1 MERINWIHAPAK
13 YLFAGKAFTVSLCL
27 IDNGLEL
34 PVVEVCYT
42 TPAGS
47 DKLRMLPVDGYIGQE
62 SYSLYQATV
71 SADMM
76 TEGEI
81 TYYFTA
87 SGAKSDSYTVKV
99 QSAPE
104 IPPLTV
110 TEISPW
116 GGPAG
121 KFIEFQNLTDHEI
134 DLFDFDLLRLDNS
147 GAFFRNHLADE
158 RGVNLIPA
166 GGVAALRFVDVDFL
180 KNGCVATKEAALAFF
195 KEKFPVLCSDIDERE
210 ILLYHA
216 TTAKIEETGKPKLI
230 GECFDL
236 YGKYTARH
244 QYLAPRDGGVEDA
257 FFDMAISQTPE
268 SRDIRRNHSQ
278 LWCFDANDCKTG
290 HILQNFAHLSPGF
303 LDGTQSS
310 FDINDVCPPAIL
322 PLSPTARV
330 YLSDGDLA
338 IRFALLGSASIGRA
352 FVFVREG
359 EAFVRHTAKINE
371 NGIFEVIVP
380 FEKLAYYTEKLEYY
394 IEATGGLYTAQYGT
408 LEHPVVVCLTDNRG
422 PEITKIFPA
431 DLQVLENDFRPKIT
445 VGYHDI
451 SGVNTR
457 VCALCLD
464 GFNVSADAKWTESGV
479 VYTPA
484 KKLALGKHTI
494 EITLRDKLGNRSYQ
508 KVDFEIGDGKELN
521 LYCGQVH
528 SHTAESDG
536 LGTPEQAI
544 EHARDVNHMDYFAV
558 TDHTHYM
565 EEKDYRRQIR
575 LANSVNVPGKFAM
588 MYGFEM
594 TWNSGNGFWGHTNVL
609 NTEWINLYPMCT
621 DMYEFYKQVE
631 ADEGAVAMF
640 NHPDQEW
647 GNNNEFEWCGKK
659 IAERYCLSEINGAH
673 YDPFYALSLSK
684 GWRTAP
690 VYNEDN
696 HRTTWGDT
704 GRMGYVLAPSLT
716 RENILD
722 GMRRRR
728 TYSTTDRTMKVRYKV
743 NGEWLGSVL
752 QAPEKLVVDVEVTT
766 ERVEGIG
773 KLELMTEDNIVV
785 ASVDAGVL
793 REFAWQVEVTPDFDY
808 YYIRITNGNTYTVT
822 APVFIEGRDMLNIK
836 RVSYGVSEDAEKPH
850 VVTVTLKN
858 ESDKPITDV
867 TVDLYLTDYSGFVLR
882 QLSPFE
888 SVHLGKLAAG
898 ESHTV
903 SRRLPDVVGKHR
915 VSAVAYGMAG
925 KERYA
930 DTAYAMIT
938 PLVITKLLPLT
949 SDLEKGGVTYKNPFP
964 YVEIY
969 NQTAMPMTL
978 DGYSLRLWDSIGQ
991 HEPDE
996 AHVFDLAGLKL
1007 APHSTLTVWMKQKDA
1022 DLTAEDFNARYGT
1035 KLLLGDDL
1043 AVTEK
1048 AILSTIPLA
1057 RRLDIWSEKEILTRA
1072 PYGYFCS
1079 HDKDVEVDTPVLYF
1093 SKPHM
1098 TVEEKKLAVEGE
1110 ILAPGKLHA
1119 KQQPK
1124 AMNGLRRRS
1133 ENEEAERAAMKEKVI
1148 TRLTKAS
1155 LVPFRAA
1162 ALVANAVSAFK
1173 GFFDTKE

>member
-1 MERINWIHAPAK
+1 MTRREWIHAPAC
-13 YLFAGKAFTVSLCL
+13 YLFEGKPFTVSLCL
-27 IDNGLEL
+27 EDNGTEL
-34 PVVEVCYT
+34 SLVEVNYT
-42 TPAGS
+42 ANEKSG
-47 DKLRMLPVDGYIGQE
+47 KLRMLPVDGFVGEE
-62 SYSLYQATV
+62 SYSLYQATLPANV
-71 SADMM
+71 M
-76 TEGEI
+76 TAGEI
-81 TYYFTA
+81 TYYFSA
-87 SGAKSDSYTVKV
+87 DGAKSDSYTVKV
-99 QSAPE
+99 LAAPE
-104 IPPLTV
+104 LPPLTV

-134 DLFDFDLLRLDNS
+134 DLFDFDLLRKDNN

-166 GGVAALRFVDVDFL
+166 GEVAALRFVDVDFL
-180 KNGCVATKEAALAFF
+180 KNGCEATKEAALAFF

-210 ILLYHA
+210 IRLYHA
-216 TTAKIEETGKPKLI
+216 TTARVGESGTPAFI
-230 GECFDL
+230 GECFNL

-257 FFDMAISQTPE
+257 FFDMPLSQTPE

-278 LWCFDANDCKTG
+278 LWYFDASNHREG
-290 HILQNFAHLSPGF
+290 LILDNFAELSPGF
-303 LDGTQSS
+303 LDAAQSA
-310 FDINDVCPPAIL
+310 FDKNDACPPAVL
-322 PLSPTARV
+322 PLSPAARV
-330 YLSDGDLA
+330 HLSDGDLA
-338 IRFALLGSASIGRA
+338 IRFAVLGTDKTPRA

-359 EAFVRHTAKINE
+359 DAYVRYMATVNHD
-371 NGIFEVIVP
+371 GLLEVIVP
-380 FEKLAYYTEKLEYY
+380 IEKLAYYPGKLEYY
-394 IEATGGLYTAQYGT
+394 IEVTGGLYTATYGT
-408 LEHPVVVCLTDNRG
+408 KERPVVVCLTDNAG
-422 PEITKIFPA
+422 PEILDIIPA
-431 DLQVLENDFRPKIT
+431 DLQVLENEFKPKIT
-445 VGYHDI
+445 VLYHDV

-457 VCALCLD
+457 VSALCLD
-464 GFNVSADAKWTESGV
+464 GFNVSADAKWSEESV
-479 VYTPA
+479 TYTPA

-508 KVDFEIGDGKELN
+508 KTDFEIGDGKELQ

-565 EEKDYRRQIR
+565 ELGDYQRQIK
-575 LANSVNVPGKFAM
+575 LANAVNDPGKFAM

-609 NTEWINLYPMCT
+609 NTKWINLYPMCT

-696 HRTTWGDT
+696 HRLTWGDS
-704 GRMGYVLAPSLT
+704 GCMGYVLAPSLT

-752 QAPEKLVVDVEVTT
+752 KAPEKLVIDVEAST

-773 KLELMTEDNIVV
+773 KLELMTEDNITV
-785 ASVDAGVL
+785 ASVDAGAL

-808 YYIRITNGNTYTVT
+808 YYIRITNGKIYTVT
-822 APVFIEGRDMLNIK
+822 APVFVEGRDLLNIK
-836 RVSYGVSEDAEKPH
+836 RMNYGVSEDAEHPH
-850 VVTVTLKN
+850 VVTVNVKN
-858 ESDKPITDV
+858 ESDKPISDV
-867 TVDLYLTDYSGFVLR
+867 TVDLYLTDYSGFTLR
-882 QLSPFE
+882 HLSPFE
-888 SVHLGKLAAG
+888 SVHVGKLAAG

-903 SRRLPDVVGKHR
+903 SRRLPDIVGKHR
-915 VSAVAYGMAG
+915 VSAVTYGMAG

-930 DTAYAMIT
+930 DTAYVMIT

-949 SDLEKGGVTYKNPFP
+949 SDVEKDGAVVKNPFP

-991 HEPDE
+991 HEPDD
-996 AHVFDLAGLKL
+996 AHVHHLTGTKI
-1007 APHSTLTVWMKQKDA
+1007 APHSTLTVWMRPKGST
-1022 DLTAEDFNARYGT
+1022 LTAEDFNARYGT
-1035 KLLLGDDL
+1035 KLLLDDDL
-1043 AVTEK
+1043 VVTEK
-1048 AILSTIPLA
+1048 EILSVIPLA
-1057 RRLDIWSEKEILTRA
+1057 RRLDIWCGREILTRA

-1079 HDKDVEVDTPVLYF
+1079 HDKDVEVDVPVNYI

-1098 TVEEKKLAVEGE
+1098 TVEQKKTVFEGE
-1110 ILAPGKLHA
+1110 LLIPGKLHA
-1119 KQQPK
+1119 KQHPK
-1124 AMNGLRRRS
+1124 TLKGLRRRAES
-1133 ENEEAERAAMKEKVI
+1133 AEAERAATKEKVI

-1162 ALVANAVSAFK
+1162 ALVATAVSAFK